1 MRARVVATTAVLTV
15 ATGCGLGWI
24 DDHGIDDR
32 GLPTLGVN
40 GYRRLPVDDTTGL
53 NEPYVVSE
61 LGVDHTAPT
70 AVRADDGTVRIWS
83 TRAPL
88 GMAEAAQI
96 AYSEWGDRALPPA
109 APPRVVLVADQ
120 AWEQGRVAAPAVLI
134 DGGQLVMYYQGG
146 VATPAIGRAVSTD
159 GVTWVKDAA
168 PVLTDAEAPAAARFA
183 GVTHLLVTRPG
194 QPGLWQARGDGQAF
208 TLDPAPIV
216 VARPNLAEAFDGDA
230 VREPSLVVHTSD
242 TGRAV
247 LLAFFVGTDLADQA
261 PAVGYAASVDGVTW
275 VRPDDPD
282 PTLAASA
289 TGPTVV
295 LTPST
300 GLMLF
305 SERDRNRLAIT
316 AAVHP

>member
-1 MRARVVATTAVLTV
+1 
-15 ATGCGLGWI
+15 
-24 DDHGIDDR
+24 
-32 GLPTLGVN
+32 
-40 GYRRLPVDDTTGL
+40 
-53 NEPYVVSE
+53 
-61 LGVDHTAPT
+61 
-70 AVRADDGTVRIWS
+70 
-83 TRAPL
+83 
-88 GMAEAAQI
+88 
-96 AYSEWGDRALPPA
+96 
-109 APPRVVLVADQ
+109 
-120 AWEQGRVAAPAVLI
+120 
-134 DGGQLVMYYQGG
+134 
-146 VATPAIGRAVSTD
+146 
-159 GVTWVKDAA
+159 
-168 PVLTDAEAPAAARFA
+168 
-183 GVTHLLVTRPG
+183 
-194 QPGLWQARGDGQAF
+194 
-208 TLDPAPIV
+208 
-216 VARPNLAEAFDGDA
+216 DGDA